1 MIYNL
6 NIELNELFDLLDSLK
21 CINELEKIKNS
32 NDELIKLVNRYR
44 NLPTIE
50 NKKELFRNND
60 YLNYLKNVSELN
72 YLILEINNRFKK
84 KRGNCEG
91 N

>member
-1 MIYNL
+1 MIYDL
-6 NIELNELFDLLDSLK
+6 NIELNKLFDLLDDLE